1 MTLIQIALLNVDR
14 IIADQ
19 NSTLVGFDNLT
30 DKQADKV
37 EGMINHELVR
47 LGFTV

>member
-1 MTLIQIALLNVDR
+1 MTLIEIALLNVAR

-19 NSTLVGFDNLT
+19 DATLVGFENLT
-30 DKQADKV
+30 DKEADRV

-47 LGFTV
+47 LGFTI